1 MTVFV
6 FGWVLR
12 FTHSQ
17 KAVLLL
23 QLPVTVI
30 YKINHARLSFGFA
43 VRFGVHFLPMACYCW
58 LGVGG
63 GVQFCRVRTAPK
75 NLLFYGLAKL
85 LLSFY
90 GLRKVRYMLTICAMR
105 SPVVSV

>member
-43 VRFGVHFLPMACYCW
+43 VRFVARFSPMPHVMRFGLL
-58 LGVGG
+58 LGVR
-63 GVQFCRVRTAPK
+63 FLK
-75 NLLFYGLAKL
+75 
-85 LLSFY
+85 
-90 GLRKVRYMLTICAMR
+90 
-105 SPVVSV
+105 

>member
-1 MTVFV
+1 M
-6 FGWVLR
+6 
-12 FTHSQ
+12 
-17 KAVLLL
+17 
-23 QLPVTVI
+23 P
-30 YKINHARLSFGFA
+30 
-43 VRFGVHFLPMACYCW
+43 CYCW
-58 LGVGG
+58 LAVGG

-105 SPVVSV
+105 SSVVWVVCLPIQWLNVAIWGILWGVMPAM